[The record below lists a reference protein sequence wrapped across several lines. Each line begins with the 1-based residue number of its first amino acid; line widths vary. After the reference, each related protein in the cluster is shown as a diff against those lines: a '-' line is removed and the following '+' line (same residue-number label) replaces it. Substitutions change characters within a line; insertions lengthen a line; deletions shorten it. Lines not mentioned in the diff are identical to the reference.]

1 MTSQF
6 LIAFLWLAL
15 PTEAFHLPEKH
26 PVVPT
31 SLFSRQESLPDDPLN
46 PKGQSKQPRLRRYQ
60 GGMIRPKVVPAKPE
74 PTSDFV
80 KLLGQDVKLYLGGT
94 GSSGMFKPTP
104 EGAVEET
111 VGSSPQSLP
120 VDESAVTTLYISGGL
135 IEERKETKPIP
146 KEEDESETIATQNE
160 AAEEQESLEEEE
172 TEDQKSELEEEND
185 DEALDEEKDLE
196 SSEEI
201 TEAEMSSEVEDDEE
215 TVEEEGDEEAEKESI
230 VDESSA
236 ALEKEED
243 EKLEII
249 QAKIEMRKQQQAEL
263 EKMEEELLRKT
274 EEIKMRKEEL
284 LRMEE
289 EVDRAESEIT
299 SDSTKD
305 VETPESEAT
314 ETIPHYSPEE
324 YNALSHEEKGK
335 LKEAR
340 DALRKSNGNSSGDNN
355 HILGPVIADLG
366 YKRIHIVSSGRLG
379 TIPVWK
385 KQRTYKFSRVHRMA
399 AEKEKQMHLG
409 FPGIICLYEDS
420 KGKLSIIDGQH
431 RVGMMQALRES
442 RKKKIASEDGES
454 EQDDAWNEQESHFQN
469 ILVEVYSESSA
480 GNAIEADDSDF
491 DYRAQIFQEINKAEP
506 MALVDEASKAERK
519 VIADGVSILK
529 YLYPDMFITS
539 KQCRPPNT
547 NANTLRNII
556 VGSNLLKRHQELTTG
571 KKLADWLVMQN
582 AAMGELY
589 ETDSDRQELI
599 EPEAWTKASKN
610 GFYLGLDNSWL
621 YR

>member
-6 LIAFLWLAL
+6 LIAILWLAL

-46 PKGQSKQPRLRRYQ
+46 PKDQTKQPRLRRYQ

-80 KLLGQDVKLYLGGT
+80 KLLGQDAKLYLGGT

-104 EGAVEET
+104 EGVVEEK

-135 IEERKETKPIP
+135 IEERTETKPIP
-146 KEEDESETIATQNE
+146 KEEESESIETQNE
-160 AAEEQESLEEEE
+160 AAVEQESLEEEE
-172 TEDQKSELEEEND
+172 NEDQEFEVESENAD
-185 DEALDEEKDLE
+185 DDLDEESDLE
-196 SSEEI
+196 NSEEI
-201 TEAEMSSEVEDDEE
+201 SEAEMSSEIEDDEE
-215 TVEEEGDEEAEKESI
+215 SIIDEHT
-230 VDESSA
+230 A
-236 ALEKEED
+236 ALVKEED
-243 EKLEII
+243 AKLEII

-274 EEIKMRKEEL
+274 EEIKTRKEEL

-289 EVDRAESEIT
+289 EGDRTESEIT
-299 SDSTKD
+299 SDSAKD
-305 VETPESEAT
+305 IETPESEAT

-340 DALRKSNGNSSGDNN
+340 DALRKSNGDSSGENS
-355 HILGPVIADLG
+355 HILDPVIADLG
-366 YKRIHIVSSGRLG
+366 YKRVHIVSSGRLG

-442 RKKKIASEDGES
+442 RKKKIASEDGGN
-454 EQDDAWNEQESHFQN
+454 EQDSAWNEQESHFQN

-506 MALVDEASKAERK
+506 MSLVDEVSKAERK

-529 YLYPDMFITS
+529 YLYPDMFIAS

-556 VGSNLLKRHQELTTG
+556 VGSNLLKRHEELTTG

-589 ETDSDRQELI
+589 ETDSDSQELI
-599 EPEAWTKASKN
+599 ETEAWTKASKN
-610 GFYLGLDNSWL
+610 GFYLGLENSWL